1 MCFLNFLP
9 NFVDMKTE
17 IDFLPYRK
25 QKNLNQLV
33 GLIRMEVQDVVMIIL
48 FGSYAKN
55 AYVECDQRCE
65 FGVNTLY
72 ISDYDLLVVTKKR
85 LGVRLVTVKSHVN
98 ERFMADKN
106 IKFQT
111 HPQIINESISHFN
124 DCLSEG
130 RYFYVDVVNQGI
142 MLYNSGEYELATPR
156 DLNYS
161 DINRIAQEYY
171 DHKFTEATHFYES
184 AKLILTKDYYNIVAF
199 MLHQATEYYL
209 KTITLV
215 CILYGDKEHELEF
228 LIGRCKSF
236 TLELSKVFPR
246 DTEEEKRL
254 FELLERAYIEGRY
267 NPHFEVTKADLDAL
281 IPKIELLR
289 EIVERV
295 CKTQFEYYARM
306 IEKEQKD

>member
-1 MCFLNFLP
+1 
-9 NFVDMKTE
+9 MKTE

-25 QKNLNQLV
+25 QKDLRQLV
-33 GLIRMEVQDVVMIIL
+33 GLIREEVEDVVMIIL

-72 ISDYDLLVVTKKR
+72 ISDYDLLVITKKR
-85 LGVRLVTVKSHVN
+85 FGVRRGTVLDHVN
-98 ERFMADKN
+98 ERFMVDKN
-106 IKFQT
+106 SKFQT
-111 HPQIINESISHFN
+111 HPQIINENISHVN

-156 DLNYS
+156 DLNYP

-171 DHKFTEATHFYES
+171 DHKFTEATRFCETALFGIS
-184 AKLILTKDYYNIVAF
+184 KGWINMAAF
-199 MLHQATEYYL
+199 LLHQSTEYFL

-215 CILYGDKEHELEF
+215 YILYGDKEHELKF
-228 LIGRCKSF
+228 LIGKCKSF
-236 TLELSKVFPR
+236 TFELAKVFPR

-289 EIVERV
+289 EITQKV
-295 CKTQFEYYARM
+295 CKAQFTYYAHM
-306 IEKEQKD
+306 IAKERKG

>member
-9 NFVDMKTE
+9 NFVSMKTE

-25 QKNLNQLV
+25 QKDLKQLV
-33 GLIRMEVQDVVMIIL
+33 GLIRTEVKDVVMIIL

-72 ISDYDLLVVTKKR
+72 VSDYDLLVVTKECLSGAADSR
-85 LGVRLVTVKSHVN
+85 VI

-106 IKFQT
+106 INFQT
-111 HPQIINESISHFN
+111 HPQIINENISHFN
-124 DCLSEG
+124 NCLSEG

-161 DINRIAQEYY
+161 EIKKIAQEYY
-171 DHKFTEATHFYES
+171 DAKFSQATYFFDDCIS
-184 AKLILTKDYYNIVAF
+184 NVAKERYQQAIF
-199 MLHQATEYYL
+199 HLHQSAEYFL
-209 KTITLV
+209 KAITLV
-215 CILYGDKEHELEF
+215 YILYGDKEHGLEF
-228 LIGRCKSF
+228 LIDRCRPF
-236 TLELSKVFPR
+236 TFELTRVFPR
-246 DTEEEKRL
+246 NTEEEKRL

-267 NPHFEVTKADLDAL
+267 NAHFEVTKADLEAL

-289 EIVERV
+289 EIVTKV
-295 CKTQFEYYARM
+295 CKAQFTYYNYM
-306 IEKEQKD
+306 IEKEREG